1 MKLGLVRKDGGIV
14 KLNPFW
20 DLGFALT
27 LISIAFWYWRE
38 NPASHKIATWRR
50 ILFSVALFLAFV
62 VLVGPVPH
70 IAVRLFWVHM
80 VQHILLMMLISP
92 MLILGSPFKILL
104 NSRFARFQALSRVF
118 AANSGLRS
126 LFRPQVGFLI
136 FLATLI
142 ATHFSPLADAGMV
155 NANVHCFELILFLV
169 AGIIYYY
176 PVLDGNPT
184 PFPVPY
190 ALRLGSLF
198 AMMLPETMTGFFLY
212 SGNKLLHQVSMAD
225 MGSPAKISP
234 LRDQHTGGALMW
246 AMGML
251 IDSMWVVLAA
261 RDWFAYEKRVADA
274 EDLVDIE
281 SGENTP

>member
-1 MKLGLVRKDGGIV
+1 MEGKV
-14 KLNPFW
+14 KLNPLW
-20 DLGFALT
+20 DLAFGVCLIAVGFWYFRERPATHAVAKWRQILFYWALALT
-27 LISIAFWYWRE
+27 FM
-38 NPASHKIATWRR
+38 
-50 ILFSVALFLAFV
+50 

-70 IAVRLFWVHM
+70 FAVRLFWVHL
-80 VQHILLMMLISP
+80 VQHIWLMMLISP
-92 MLILGSPFKILL
+92 LLVLGSPFLILL
-104 NSRFARFQALSRVF
+104 NSRFARIRALARSI
-118 AANSGLRS
+118 AANSGLRAV
-126 LFRPQVGFLI
+126 FRPQVGFLI

-155 NANVHCFELILFLV
+155 NANVHCFELILFLL
-169 AGIIYYY
+169 AGVIYYY

-184 PFPVPY
+184 PFQVPY

-212 SGNKLLHQVSMAD
+212 SGNKLLHQVSMANMSD
-225 MGSPAKISP
+225 MGNANQPNP

-261 RDWFAYEKRVADA
+261 RDWFAHEKRMAEA
-274 EDLVDIE
+274 EDLLSIE
-281 SGENTP
+281 LGENTP